1 MQESKEHLEPNQI
14 KEKIVKWIQYDNK
27 ISDLQKQMKL
37 LKKSKKELSD
47 DLTVIMRE
55 KNTDIFNVKNV
66 GKLMYSKKEVKKGI
80 NKKYLSEILNNFY
93 SSNPT
98 VANELCNYILDNRET
113 SIRENIQFKKDLPE

>member
-1 MQESKEHLEPNQI
+1 MQEVKEQLEPTQI

-27 ISDLQKQMKL
+27 ISEIQKQMKL
-37 LKKSKKELSD
+37 LKKNKKDLSD
-47 DLTVIMRE
+47 ELTVIMRE

-66 GKLMYSKKEVKKGI
+66 GKIMYSKKEVKKGI
-80 NKKYLSEILNNFY
+80 NKKYLSDVLNNFY

-113 SIRENIQFKKDLPE
+113 TIRENIQFKKDSPE